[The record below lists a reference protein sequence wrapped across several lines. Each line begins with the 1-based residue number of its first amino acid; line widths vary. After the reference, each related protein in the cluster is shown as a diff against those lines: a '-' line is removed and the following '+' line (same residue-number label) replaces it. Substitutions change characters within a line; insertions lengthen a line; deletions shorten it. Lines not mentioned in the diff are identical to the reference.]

1 MVKQLSL
8 TELSMQELQ
17 LVVGGDGSSDFWRGV
32 GKELGII
39 WAAAGDAGYCR
50 AHKYGGPGLSL
61 LLPNTEKIG
70 GIP

>member
-1 MVKQLSL
+1 
-8 TELSMQELQ
+8 MQELQ

-50 AHKYGGPGLSL
+50 AHKYGGPGHC
-61 LLPNTEKIG
+61 
-70 GIP
+70 

>member
-50 AHKYGGPGLSL
+50 AHK
-61 LLPNTEKIG
+61 
-70 GIP
+70 